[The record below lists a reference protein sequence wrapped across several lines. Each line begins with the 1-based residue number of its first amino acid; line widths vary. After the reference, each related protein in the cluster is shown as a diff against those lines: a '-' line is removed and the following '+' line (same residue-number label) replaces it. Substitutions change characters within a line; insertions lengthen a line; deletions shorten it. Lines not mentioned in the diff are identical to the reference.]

1 MLQTMLTYITQPF
14 VIYALIAGTLVALC
28 SSLLGV
34 TLVLKRFS
42 FIGDGLSHVAFGAM
56 CIAGVL
62 NITNNMY
69 FILPV
74 TIVVAILLLKT
85 GNKTNIKGDAALAM
99 ISVTALALG
108 YLIMYVFPSSSNF
121 FGDVCTT
128 LFGSFSILQ
137 LKPSDVILICILS
150 VLVIVCFVVF
160 YNKIFAVTFDE
171 DFATAIGTH
180 SQIYNLIIAI
190 IIAVIIVVAMKLVGS
205 LLISAL
211 IIFPALSAMKLFK
224 SFRSV
229 IISSAIIS
237 TVCALLGIFIS
248 LIGTPVGSTIVAVNI
263 LVFIFST
270 IFSLFR
276 KI

>member
-1 MLQTMLTYITQPF
+1 MYEQFGLEGLAAFKET
-14 VIYALIAGTLVALC
+14 VDYAKAKGLV
-28 SSLLGV
+28 V
-34 TLVLKRFS
+34 
-42 FIGDGLSHVAFGAM
+42 IGDVKRGDIGSTSEAYAVAHLG
-56 CIAGVL
+56 GVE
-62 NITNNMY
+62 IEG
-69 FILPV
+69 
-74 TIVVAILLLKT
+74 K
-85 GNKTNIKGDAALAM
+85 K
-99 ISVTALALG
+99 
-108 YLIMYVFPSSSNF
+108 
-121 FGDVCTT
+121 
-128 LFGSFSILQ
+128 
-137 LKPSDVILICILS
+137 
-150 VLVIVCFVVF
+150 F
-160 YNKIFAVTFDE
+160 YGFDE